1 VGGILSSFIPGF
13 VTPPSPVSKSNPLI
27 PTRFITRLLLA
38 ALLLWLL
45 DGLRPAP
52 VRVQLTGGQ
61 TVITLRDHVCV
72 HTRLIDEVEEW
83 KIQESLTLARHMGA
97 GMIVEFFPWA
107 YLEPQRGQY
116 DWQQA
121 DRIIRHARD
130 QGVRVIA
137 RLGLVPAWARE
148 PAPGHPPTTL
158 NTLPDAA
165 FADFAAFAAA
175 FANRYRTTIRHFIIW
190 NEPNLAFEWGYQPVD
205 PLRYARLLAV
215 TAPAIRAAHP
225 GAIILGGALAPTLEP
240 PGSPHG
246 WDDRLYLEALYAAGA
261 ADHFDALAVHTYGFT
276 APANAPP
283 DAAALNF
290 RRVEVL
296 RAVMEQHGDSA
307 TPIYITESGWNDDP
321 RWTQAVTPSQRV
333 AYTLD
338 ALRRAET
345 WPWLETLCLWVLRTP
360 ALFYSYPDHFALVTP
375 DFYPRPIYHAVRAY
389 ALGEPFTEDL
399 WLPPP
404 AAR

>member
-1 VGGILSSFIPGF
+1 MGGIFSTDLPDF
-13 VTPPSPVSKSNPLI
+13 VTLPHPISKLPFQTSSRL
-27 PTRFITRLLLA
+27 ITRLVLIL
-38 ALLLWLL
+38 LLLWLL
-45 DGLRPAP
+45 DVLRPAP

-61 TVITLRDHVCV
+61 TVQAVHDHVCV

-83 KIQESLTLARHMGA
+83 KIQESLALVRHMGA
-97 GMIVEFFPWA
+97 GTIVEFFPWA

-116 DWQQA
+116 DWRQA

-148 PAPGHPPTTL
+148 PEPGQPPTTL

-175 FANRYRTTIRHFIIW
+175 FAARYQNTIAHFIVW

-246 WDDRLYLEALYAAGA
+246 WDDRLYLAALYEAGA

-276 APANAPP
+276 APADAAPE
-283 DAAALNF
+283 AAALNF

-296 RAVMEQHGDSA
+296 RAVMEQYGDSA
-307 TPIYITESGWNDDP
+307 TPVYITESGWNDDP
-321 RWTQAVTPSQRV
+321 RWTNAVKPSQRV

-338 ALRRAET
+338 ALHRAET
-345 WPWLETLCLWVLRTP
+345 WPWLETLCLWVFRTP
-360 ALFYSYPDHFALVTP
+360 APLYSYPDHFALVTP

-389 ALGEPFTEDL
+389 ALGAAFSEAL

-404 AAR
+404 VAR